1 MEIIIEKVIVVLIV
15 ILGPLLTIFDMP
27 GNTLI
32 LFTSLGFAFF
42 DENLFFNGKI
52 LSAMILIYLL
62 GECWEFCVELFGIK
76 KEKVFWS
83 AVFLIGLGGFVGTV
97 LGTAVF
103 PVFGSIIG
111 GMIGAFVVAFI
122 YELAHTGISSKA
134 FHLAWQ
140 AAKMRF
146 LALIGKMAAGI
157 ALAAL
162 LVKQVM
168 FI

>member
-76 KEKVFWS
+76 KEKVSWS

-103 PVFGSIIG
+103 PVFGSING

-134 FHLAWQ
+134 FLLAWQ

-146 LALIGKMAAGI
+146 LALIGKMAACFSFSSF
-157 ALAAL
+157 

>member
-76 KEKVFWS
+76 KEKVSWS

-122 YELAHTGISSKA
+122 YELAHTGISSNA

>member
-1 MEIIIEKVIVVLIV
+1 MEFIIEKVIVVLIV

-76 KEKVFWS
+76 KEKVSWS

-122 YELAHTGISSKA
+122 YELAHKGISSKA

>member
-76 KEKVFWS
+76 KEKVSWP
-83 AVFLIGLGGFVGTV
+83 AVVLIGLGGFVGTV

>member
-76 KEKVFWS
+76 KEKVSWS

-111 GMIGAFVVAFI
+111 GMIGAFVVVFI

>member
-76 KEKVFWS
+76 KEKVSWS

-97 LGTAVF
+97 LGNAVF

>member
-15 ILGPLLTIFDMP
+15 ILGSLLTIFDMP

-76 KEKVFWS
+76 KEKVSWF

>member
-15 ILGPLLTIFDMP
+15 ILGPLLTICDMP

-76 KEKVFWS
+76 KEKVSWS

-140 AAKMRF
+140 AAQMRF

>member
-32 LFTSLGFAFF
+32 LFTNLGFAFF

-76 KEKVFWS
+76 KEKVSWS

>member
-76 KEKVFWS
+76 KEKVSWS

-140 AAKMRF
+140 AAKMCF

>member
-76 KEKVFWS
+76 KEKVSWS

-103 PVFGSIIG
+103 PVFGSIIV